1 MLDEAGFPQAKICLS
16 NGLTANVIK
25 TLQDQGA
32 VFDSLGVGDN
42 ISKPEG
48 RMGCVYKE
56 VAIKNNG
63 VWEPRIKLSNDTI
76 KIINP
81 GYKKLYR
88 AYDNATGY
96 ALADIMADKEEVL
109 PDNEMVIYN
118 PLDQRQNKIIKNF
131 RLEELQRDIIKDG
144 VLVYQDPTIDEKKRY
159 CNEAM
164 SKLYPEVRREVN
176 PDIYKVSGTKAYVDE
191 KDELIEKIK
200 TKVYGRKF

>member
-1 MLDEAGFPQAKICLS
+1 
-16 NGLTANVIK
+16 
-25 TLQDQGA
+25 
-32 VFDSLGVGDN
+32 
-42 ISKPEG
+42 
-48 RMGCVYKE
+48 
-56 VAIKNNG
+56 
-63 VWEPRIKLSNDTI
+63 
-76 KIINP
+76 
-81 GYKKLYR
+81 
-88 AYDNATGY
+88 
-96 ALADIMADKEEVL
+96 MADKEEVL

-118 PLDQRQNKIIKNF
+118 PLDQRQNKLIKNF

-159 CNEAM
+159 CNESM